1 MQFFSTRDHNR
12 VVSSSQAIAQG
23 LSDEGGLFVPQSF
36 PQVDVKAICALDYPE
51 MAAAIVGQYLTDY
64 SQEFLQEAAKAT
76 YGAAFDGKAGYLA
89 PVSDEVYS
97 LELWHGPTCAFKDYA
112 LQLMP
117 KLLVEAKKN
126 LDRTEKTLIL
136 VATSGDTGKAAL
148 DGYHDIPGVE
158 IAVFFPTGGTSEIQ
172 RLQMVTQEGENV
184 AVYAVRGNFDDAQT
198 GVKKVFGDP
207 AIAAEL
213 AKRTSAC
220 PVQTPSTGAVWCRR
234 SFTTLPPTPS
244 CSRQGRCALVTRWT
258 SVCLR
263 AILAIF
269 WRATMQ
275 SRWACRWAD

>member
-1 MQFFSTRDHNR
+1 MRWITPRWPLHR
-12 VVSSSQAIAQG
+12 
-23 LSDEGGLFVPQSF
+23 
-36 PQVDVKAICALDYPE
+36 
-51 MAAAIVGQYLTDY
+51 GQYLTDY

-76 YGAAFDGKAGYLA
+76 YGAAFGGKAGYLA

-172 RLQMVTQEGENV
+172 RLQMVTQEGKMWRSTLC
-184 AVYAVRGNFDDAQT
+184 AATSMMPR
-198 GVKKVFGDP
+198 P
-207 AIAAEL
+207 A
-213 AKRTSAC
+213 
-220 PVQTPSTGAVWCRR
+220 
-234 SFTTLPPTPS
+234 
-244 CSRQGRCALVTRWT
+244 
-258 SVCLR
+258 
-263 AILAIF
+263 
-269 WRATMQ
+269 
-275 SRWACRWAD
+275 

>member
-1 MQFFSTRDHNR
+1 
-12 VVSSSQAIAQG
+12 
-23 LSDEGGLFVPQSF
+23 
-36 PQVDVKAICALDYPE
+36 
-51 MAAAIVGQYLTDY
+51 MARPDLR
-64 SQEFLQEAAKAT
+64 
-76 YGAAFDGKAGYLA
+76 
-89 PVSDEVYS
+89 
-97 LELWHGPTCAFKDYA
+97 FKDYA

-198 GVKKVFGDP
+198 GVKKVFGDQ

-213 AKRTSAC
+213 AKRNIRLSSAN
-220 PVQTPSTGAVWCRR
+220 SINW
-234 SFTTLPPTPS
+234 
-244 CSRQGRCALVTRWT
+244 GRLVPQIVYYFAAYAQLLKAGRYALVTRWT